1 MALKTQSAVRAA
13 AALLCFALLSACSRL
28 RLPES
33 NLLRFMERSAGRI
46 VYAGLDGNIYTMNQ
60 TGEDVRALTTDAGD
74 SAAYYYPA
82 WSPDAKRVAFVGY
95 SKTDG
100 EPPVAVFVANS
111 DGSGLNRIF
120 SNPDLRPF
128 YLYWLPDSKR
138 VSMLSGSASDNNYA
152 LNVVDAD
159 GGAAVSIGRGR
170 PYYWAWAPDSSALVS
185 NTGSRMQEPADG
197 KLSVA
202 TIATGIEAREVGAAP
217 AYFRAPAYSPD
228 GKFVVLAIDD
238 NGTDTLVLRDSE
250 SGKRQVL
257 ARTSGG
263 AAAFEW
269 SADGEH
275 LAFLDGGPAEAGPLG
290 TLNIFD
296 FSNPAAPVLAKAIVD
311 KVLAFYWD
319 PAGERIAYL
328 SPRIVPAAAGEE
340 GQRMLLSLSI
350 MTADTQ
356 AVVEIANFEPAPAFM
371 SQILPHFD
379 QYQRSG
385 SMWSP
390 NSRFLV
396 VNAMYDGKPAIYA
409 VDTTGTREPDFLVE
423 GQFAFWS
430 GW

>member
-1 MALKTQSAVRAA
+1 MALKTRLVMRAA
-13 AALLCFALLSACSRL
+13 AALLCAALLAACSRV

-33 NLLRFMERSAGRI
+33 SLLRMFERSAGRI

-60 TGEDVRALTTDAGD
+60 AGEDVRALTTDAGD

-100 EPPVAVFVANS
+100 QPPVAVFVANS

-120 SNPDLRPF
+120 SDPDLRPF

-138 VSMLSGSASDNNYA
+138 VSMLSGSARDNNYA
-152 LNVVDAD
+152 LDVVSAD
-159 GGAAVSIGRGR
+159 GGAAVSVGRGR

-185 NTGSRMQEPADG
+185 NTGSRGQQPADG
-197 KLSVA
+197 KLTFATVA
-202 TIATGIEAREVGAAP
+202 TGVDAREIGAPP

-228 GKFVVLAIDD
+228 GKYVVLAVEDG
-238 NGTDTLVLRDSE
+238 GTDTLVLRNNE
-250 SGKRQVL
+250 SGERQVL
-257 ARTSGG
+257 ARTAGG
-263 AAAFEW
+263 AVAFEW
-269 SADGEH
+269 SADGKQ
-275 LAFLDGGPAEAGPLG
+275 LGFLDGGPAEGGPLG
-290 TLNIFD
+290 TFSLFD
-296 FSNPAAPVLAKAIVD
+296 MSDPESPVRSEMVIE

-328 SPRIVPAAAGEE
+328 TPRVVPADAGED
-340 GQRMLLSLSI
+340 GQRLLLSLSI
-350 MTADTQ
+350 MTAESQ
-356 AVVEIANFEPAPAFM
+356 AVQEIANFEPAPAFM

-385 SMWSP
+385 SLWSP
-390 NSRFLV
+390 DSRYLV
-396 VNAMYDGKPAIYA
+396 INAMHDGKPAVYA
-409 VDTTGTREPDFLVE
+409 VDTTGKREPDFLMD